1 MLDGEASLTS
11 TSDICCKGERFMDD
25 FDQGDGELVAA
36 S

>member
-1 MLDGEASLTS
+1 MLNGEASLTF
-11 TSDICCKGERFMDD
+11 TYDVCGKGGRFMDD